1 MPTKKRRR
9 STSEPP
15 GGLVMLSLE
24 TFGWNEFFARSF
36 APFASEGYSAGRV
49 AVQHKT
55 QYELYTEHGEL
66 SAETTGRMQYDAR
79 SKKDLPVVGDWV
91 VIRAREREGK
101 ATIYDIL
108 PRKSKFSRKAAGT
121 KAEEQIV
128 AANIDTVFLVTGLDG
143 NFNLR
148 RIERY
153 LVVAWESGADPVI
166 VLNKADLC
174 ADIEQKVLEVQ
185 AVALD
190 VPIVAMSAIKD
201 RGLDQVLA
209 RIKAG
214 TTGALLG
221 SSGVGKSTI
230 INHLLGKELMK
241 TRDVRETDDRGR
253 QTTTR
258 RELIVL
264 PAGGLLMDTPGM
276 RELQLWGGDEG
287 IEDAFRDIAQLA
299 EQCPF
304 RNCQHG
310 PEPGCAVQQA
320 LQDGTLDA
328 ARFASYQKL
337 QREIAYFARREDKP
351 ADLIEKERWKKIA
364 AARKKL
370 NKARGR

>member
-1 MPTKKRRR
+1 
-9 STSEPP
+9 
-15 GGLVMLSLE
+15 MLSLE
-24 TFGWNEFFARSF
+24 TYGWTEFFATNF
-36 APFASEGYSAGRV
+36 APFVKQGYSAGRV

-55 QYELYTEHGEL
+55 QYELYTEYGEL

-91 VIRAREREGK
+91 VIRTREQESK

-108 PRKSKFSRKAAGT
+108 PRKSKFSRKVAGT
-121 KAEEQIV
+121 KTEEQIV
-128 AANIDTVFLVTGLDG
+128 AANIDTIFLVTGLDG

-148 RIERY
+148 RLERY
-153 LVVAWESGADPVI
+153 LVVAWESGADPVV

-174 ADIEQKVLEVQ
+174 DDIDQKVREAG
-185 AVALD
+185 AVALG
-190 VPIVAMSAIKD
+190 VPIVVMSAIND

-209 RIKAG
+209 HVNHG

-230 INHLLGKELMK
+230 VNHLLGRELLK
-241 TRDVRETDDRGR
+241 TQEVRATDDRGR

-264 PAGGLLMDTPGM
+264 PSGGLLMDTPGM

-287 IEDAFRDIAQLA
+287 ITDAFEDVAKLAQ
-299 EQCPF
+299 QCPF
-304 RNCQHG
+304 RDCQHG

-320 LQDGTLDA
+320 LEDGTLDPD
-328 ARFASYQKL
+328 RFASYQKL
-337 QREIAYFARREDKP
+337 QKEIAYLSHRQDKP
-351 ADLIEKERWKKIA
+351 AELIEKERWKKIGA
-364 AARKKL
+364 AHKKL
-370 NKARGR
+370 YKERGR

>member
-1 MPTKKRRR
+1 
-9 STSEPP
+9 
-15 GGLVMLSLE
+15 MLSLE
-24 TFGWNEFFARSF
+24 TYGWAEFFATNF
-36 APFASEGYSAGRV
+36 APFVKQGYSAGRV

-55 QYELYTEHGEL
+55 QYELYTEYGEL

-91 VIRAREREGK
+91 VIRTREQESK

-108 PRKSKFSRKAAGT
+108 PRKSKFSRKVAGT
-121 KAEEQIV
+121 KTEEQIV

-148 RIERY
+148 RLERY
-153 LVVAWESGADPVI
+153 LVVAWESGADPVV

-174 ADIEQKVLEVQ
+174 HDVDQKVREVES
-185 AVALD
+185 VALG
-190 VPIVAMSAIKD
+190 VPIVAMSAIND

-209 RIKAG
+209 RVTRG

-230 INHLLGKELMK
+230 VNHLLGTELLR
-241 TRDVRETDDRGR
+241 TQEVRSTDDRGR

-258 RELIVL
+258 RELLVL
-264 PAGGLLMDTPGM
+264 PSGGLLMDTPGM

-287 IEDAFRDIAQLA
+287 ISDAFEDIAELA
-299 EQCPF
+299 RQCPF
-304 RNCQHG
+304 RDCQHG

-337 QREIAYFARREDKP
+337 QKEIDYLSRRQDKT
-351 ADLIEKERWKKIA
+351 AEQVEQERWKKIGV
-364 AARKKL
+364 ARKRL
-370 NKARGR
+370 NKERGR

>member
-1 MPTKKRRR
+1 MPTRQRRR

-15 GGLVMLSLE
+15 GGPVRLE
-24 TFGWNEFFARSF
+24 TFGWNELLARSF
-36 APFASEGYSAGRV
+36 AAFVGEGFSAGRV

-66 SAETTGRMQYDAR
+66 GAETTGRMQHDAR

-91 VIRAREREGK
+91 VIRAREEEGK

-143 NFNLR
+143 SFNLR

-174 ADIEQKVLEVQ
+174 DNIEQKVREVQ
-185 AVALD
+185 SVALD
-190 VPIVAMSAIKD
+190 VPIVAMSAINN

-209 RIKAG
+209 HIKPGA
-214 TTGALLG
+214 TGALLG

-230 INHLLGKELMK
+230 INHLLGKELLK
-241 TRDVRETDDRGR
+241 TREVRETDDRGR

-264 PAGGLLMDTPGM
+264 PSGGLLMDTPGM

-287 IEDAFRDIAQLA
+287 IKDAFQDMTELA
-299 EQCPF
+299 RQCPF
-304 RNCQHG
+304 RDCQHG

-337 QREIAYFARREDKP
+337 QKEIAYFSRREDKP
-351 ADLIEKERWKKIA
+351 AELIEKERWKKIA
-364 AARKKL
+364 ATRKKL

>member
-174 ADIEQKVLEVQ
+174 ADIEQKVREVQ
-185 AVALD
+185 SVALD

-209 RIKAG
+209 HIKAG

-287 IEDAFRDIAQLA
+287 IEDAFQDIAQLA

>member
-1 MPTKKRRR
+1 MAGVTM
-9 STSEPP
+9 S
-15 GGLVMLSLE
+15 GLE
-24 TFGWNEFFARSF
+24 TFGWSEFFAAHF
-36 APFASEGYSAGRV
+36 APFVNGGYSAGRV

-55 QYELYTEHGEL
+55 QYELYTEYGEL
-66 SAETTGRMQYDAR
+66 SAETTGKMQYDAR

-91 VIRAREREGK
+91 VIRAREQESK

-108 PRKSKFSRKAAGT
+108 PRKSRFSRKVAGT
-121 KAEEQIV
+121 KTEEQIV

-153 LVVAWESGADPVI
+153 LVVAWESGANPVI

-174 ADIEQKVLEVQ
+174 ADVGQKVHEVGS
-185 AVALD
+185 VALG
-190 VPIVAMSAIKD
+190 VPIVVMSAISD

-209 RIKAG
+209 HIKRG

-230 INHLLGKELMK
+230 INHLLGRELLK
-241 TRDVRETDDRGR
+241 TQEVRETDDRGR

-264 PAGGLLMDTPGM
+264 PSGGLLMDTPGM

-287 IEDAFRDIAQLA
+287 IKEAFEDIAELA
-299 EQCPF
+299 QQCPF
-304 RNCQHG
+304 RDCQHG

-320 LQDGTLDA
+320 LEDGTLDPG
-328 ARFASYQKL
+328 RFASFQKL
-337 QREIAYFARREDKP
+337 QKEITYLNRRQDKP
-351 ADLIEKERWKKIA
+351 AELLEKERWKKIG

>member
-1 MPTKKRRR
+1 
-9 STSEPP
+9 
-15 GGLVMLSLE
+15 LSLE
-24 TFGWNEFFARSF
+24 SYGWSEFFARSF
-36 APFASEGYSAGRV
+36 ASFVDEGYSAGRV

-55 QYELYTEHGEL
+55 QYELYTEYGEL
-66 SAETTGRMQYDAR
+66 SAETTGKMQYDAR
-79 SKKDLPVVGDWV
+79 SKKELPVVGDWV
-91 VIRAREREGK
+91 VIRAREQESK

-108 PRKSKFSRKAAGT
+108 PRKSKFSRKAAGAKT
-121 KAEEQIV
+121 EEQIV
-128 AANIDTVFLVTGLDG
+128 AANVDAVFLVTGLDG

-148 RIERY
+148 RLERY

-174 ADIEQKVLEVQ
+174 DDIGQKVREVES
-185 AVALD
+185 VALG
-190 VPIVAMSAIKD
+190 VPIVVVSAIND

-209 RIKAG
+209 HIKLG

-230 INHLLGKELMK
+230 INHLLGRELLR
-241 TRDVRETDDRGR
+241 TQEVRATDDRGR

-264 PAGGLLMDTPGM
+264 PSGGLLMDTPGM

-287 IEDAFRDIAQLA
+287 ILDAFQDIAELA
-299 EQCPF
+299 QQCPF
-304 RNCQHG
+304 RDCQHG
-310 PEPGCAVQQA
+310 PEPDCAVQQA
-320 LQDGTLDA
+320 LEDGTLDA

-337 QREIAYFARREDKP
+337 QREIAYFKRREDKP
-351 ADLIEKERWKKIA
+351 ADVIEKERWKKIG

-370 NKARGR
+370 SKERGR

>member
-1 MPTKKRRR
+1 
-9 STSEPP
+9 
-15 GGLVMLSLE
+15 MLSLR
-24 TFGWNEFFARSF
+24 TFGWNEFFATNF
-36 APFASEGYSAGRV
+36 APFVNDGYSAGRV

-55 QYELYTEHGEL
+55 QYELYTEYGEL
-66 SAETTGRMQYDAR
+66 SAETTGKMQYDAR

-91 VIRAREREGK
+91 VIRAREQESM

-121 KAEEQIV
+121 KTEEQIV
-128 AANIDTVFLVTGLDG
+128 AANIDTIFLVTGLDG

-148 RIERY
+148 RLERY

-174 ADIEQKVLEVQ
+174 DDIEQKVRDVES
-185 AVALD
+185 VALG
-190 VPIVAMSAIKD
+190 VPIVVMSAINN
-201 RGLDQVLA
+201 RGLEQVLA
-209 RIKAG
+209 HVKQG

-230 INHLLGKELMK
+230 VNHLLGEELLK
-241 TRDVRETDDRGR
+241 TREVRATDDRGR

-264 PAGGLLMDTPGM
+264 PSGGLLMDTPGM

-287 IEDAFRDIAQLA
+287 IKGVFEDIAELA
-299 EQCPF
+299 QQCPF
-304 RNCQHG
+304 RDCQHG

-320 LQDGTLDA
+320 LEDGTLDA
-328 ARFASYQKL
+328 QRFASYQKL
-337 QREIAYFARREDKP
+337 QKEIAYFKLREDKP
-351 ADLIEKERWKKIA
+351 AEVVEKERWKKIG

-370 NKARGR
+370 NKERGR